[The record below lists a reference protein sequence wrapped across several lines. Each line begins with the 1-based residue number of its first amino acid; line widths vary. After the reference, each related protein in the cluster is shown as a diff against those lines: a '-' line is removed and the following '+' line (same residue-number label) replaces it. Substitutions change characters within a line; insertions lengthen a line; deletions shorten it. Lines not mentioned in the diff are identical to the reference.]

1 MIDGLYELGTH
12 NVTIAEGGVG
22 QGVGAYVENGYVDIM
37 TERISNGHYPRT
49 REERGARLGW
59 TSKYRFTDYRRDEI
73 TWVPV
78 PHGVVHRE
86 LPIVAPFRKPGTA
99 FINVPTLKTHNLGV
113 TTLCCKGMQGVIA
126 NGFRHFCAPLP
137 RLGDEQVNPPEILA
151 HLHPDFQE
159 RVRAEYARHRAL
171 GLPFWEH
178 QADPVYGVG
187 RFETWAQRIGDVLAA
202 FSPFPKHFLLNVV
215 EGIIG
220 RDGTA
225 FNQGHDVPVGLVVAG
240 INPVHV
246 DAVAG
251 YLMGHDPRYVPA
263 LVIAHDRG
271 LGENDIDRLEVL
283 ALPDERP
290 LNRRDLDRL
299 AVPLPVYLAGNG
311 ADPLLFND
319 QFLERRNG
327 KKTE

>member
-1 MIDGLYELGTH
+1 
-12 NVTIAEGGVG
+12 VEGGVG
-22 QGVGAYVENGYVDIM
+22 QGIGAYAENGYVDMM
-37 TERISNGHYPRT
+37 TEPVSNGHYPRT
-49 REERGARLGW
+49 REERGARLSW
-59 TSKYRFTDYRRDEI
+59 TSKPRFDDYRRDEL
-73 TWVPV
+73 TWIPV

-86 LPIVAPFRKPGTA
+86 IPVVAPFRKPGTT

-113 TTLCCKGMQGVIA
+113 TTLCCKAMQGVIA
-126 NGFRHFCAPLP
+126 NGFRHFCVPLP
-137 RLGDEQVNPPEILA
+137 HFDDARAYPSEVLA
-151 HLHPDFQE
+151 RFQPDFRE
-159 RVRAEYARHRAL
+159 RIQAEYERHRAL

-178 QADPVYGVG
+178 NVDPVYEVG

-202 FSPFPKHFLLNVV
+202 FSPFAKHFMLNVV

-263 LVIAHDRG
+263 LVVAHDRG
-271 LGENDIDRLEVL
+271 LGENDLDRIEVL
-283 ALPDERP
+283 ALPEERP
-290 LNRRDLDRL
+290 LSRRDLDRL
-299 AVPLPVYLAGNG
+299 VVPLPVYLAGN
-311 ADPLLFND
+311 AAEPLLFND
-319 QFLERRNG
+319 QFLAQREW
-327 KKTE
+327 KKAA